1 MARLSCANCRPLAS
15 AVDIVSEDS
24 NLELGPGGEFDTI
37 RAMLARWG
45 PLAHGVG
52 DDAALLDVPA
62 GSRLAVS
69 ADTSVEN
76 VHFRRAW
83 LLPEE
88 IAYRAVAAALSDLA
102 AMGAAPL
109 GIVLALTLTDAWR
122 AEALRLADGFGAA
135 ARELGAPIV
144 GGDLTR
150 GSELSIAVTVLGS
163 VDRAL
168 ARSGA
173 RAGDSIWVT
182 GRLGGPLLALRAL
195 EAGQAP
201 APDHRE
207 RFAHPVPRLR
217 EGRWLAAHGATA
229 CIDCSDG
236 VGADASHLAAASGVR
251 ITLDL
256 ERLPLVT
263 GATPAD
269 AASGGEEY
277 ELIVTAPDTLD
288 RQAFEHEFGVPLTAI
303 GNVEAAGAGAAGV
316 ETHEGARRVPLP
328 RGHSHFSG

>member
-1 MARLSCANCRPLAS
+1 MSGDP
-15 AVDIVSEDS
+15 
-24 NLELGPGGEFDTI
+24 NLELGPGAEFDTI

-45 PLAHGVG
+45 PLARGVG

-62 GSRLAVS
+62 GSRLVVS

-76 VHFRRAW
+76 VHFRRGW
-83 LLPEE
+83 LSPEE

-109 GIVLALTLTDAWR
+109 GIVLALTLTEAWR
-122 AEALRLADGFGAA
+122 TEAARLADGFGAA

-163 VDRAL
+163 VERPL
-168 ARSGA
+168 VRSGA
-173 RAGDSIWVT
+173 RAGDSVWVT

-195 EAGQAP
+195 EAGR
-201 APDHRE
+201 APDPEHRA

-236 VGADASHLAAASGVR
+236 VAADASHIAAASGMR
-251 ITLDL
+251 IVLDL
-256 ERLPLVT
+256 ARLPLVT
-263 GATPAD
+263 GAVAAD
-269 AASGGEEY
+269 AAAGGEEY
-277 ELIVTAPDTLD
+277 ELIVTAPAALD
-288 RQAFEHEFGVPLTAI
+288 PRAFEREFGLPLTAI

-316 ETHEGARRVPLP
+316 ETREGARRVPLP